1 MGQDTFNKLCT
12 ELENYIVKQ
21 DACFWKAG
29 PLQQRLA
36 VTLEIG
42 YQCRVQ
48 NTCSVNGN
56 WPFYSLSKTRIPCK
70 ILRQGCWPVSGKFFL
85 CLRQTARLP

>member
-36 VTLEIG
+36 VTLWKLAINVEYRTLAQLMGIG
-42 YQCRVQ
+42 R
-48 NTCSVNGN
+48 S
-56 WPFYSLSKTRIPCK
+56 
-70 ILRQGCWPVSGKFFL
+70 
-85 CLRQTARLP
+85 TACPKHESHARY